1 MRNLSTQEVQAV
13 SGGGGIELAVGII
26 IAVATAAYDMGKT
39 LASNDNKDGITCK
52 GTPVTIQ

>member
-1 MRNLSTQEVQAV
+1 MRNLSTQELQVI

-39 LASNDNKDGITCK
+39 LAANDNNDGVTCK
-52 GTPVTIQ
+52 GSPVTIQ